1 MAFWRVFKS
10 TNKKFWFKLLNPGN
24 LQYENSRTSVYAEIL
39 ILVELWPLFVCFK
52 YTNLIDKHMSVC
64 GGGGGTMFHRHA
76 VEKKSVNIQGSH
88 RLEKYLNTQDCLE
101 KSLKIKFALKKSS

>member
-1 MAFWRVFKS
+1 MC
-10 TNKKFWFKLLNPGN
+10 GGG
-24 LQYENSRTSVYAEIL
+24 
-39 ILVELWPLFVCFK
+39 
-52 YTNLIDKHMSVC
+52 